1 VRLKIYEVKA
11 RSVIHKT
18 RIPGA
23 DWGINYYRGC
33 THRCVYC
40 YLRFLCRWRKQ
51 KEKWGEFVDVKV
63 NAPELVAKESK
74 GKKGAAILC
83 TGGDPYQPVDNK
95 YQLTRKVL
103 QSLDPNLKLSIL
115 TKSDLITR
123 DIDLFKRFKNIELGL
138 TITTL
143 DEDIKKVFELA
154 SPSSHARLEALKR
167 LKQEGFYTYVF
178 VGPIFPYLTDLEDVF
193 KEVSPFVDLLMF
205 EDLNLNPCRK
215 EVFEAIKENFPRLED
230 KYKNLSKEFWVEKE
244 ERIKRLSRKYNKPVR
259 IFFKHTGSLKF
270 Q

>member
-1 VRLKIYEVKA
+1 MVKIYEIKA

-18 RIPGA
+18 KIPGA

-33 THRCVYC
+33 THRCLYC
-40 YLRFLCRWRKQ
+40 YLKFLCRWRKQ
-51 KEKWGEFVDVKV
+51 KEKWGEFADVKI

-74 GKKGAAILC
+74 DKKGTAILC
-83 TGGDPYQPVDNK
+83 TGGDPYQPLDKK

-103 QSLDPNLKLSIL
+103 QNLNPNLKLSIL

-143 DEDIKKVFELA
+143 DENIKKVFEPF
-154 SPSSHARLEALKR
+154 SPSSHARLEALKK

-178 VGPIFPYLTDLEDVF
+178 VGPIFPYLTDLEEIF
-193 KEVSPFVDLLMF
+193 REVSSFVDLFMF
-205 EDLNLNPCRK
+205 EDLDLNPCRK
-215 EVFEAIKENFPRLED
+215 EVFETIKKNFPELED
-230 KYKNLSKEFWVEKE
+230 KYKKLSKEFWFEKE
-244 ERIKRLSRKYNKPVR
+244 KEIKKLGEKYNKPVR
-259 IFFKHTGSLKF
+259 IYFKHTGSLKF
-270 Q
+270 K